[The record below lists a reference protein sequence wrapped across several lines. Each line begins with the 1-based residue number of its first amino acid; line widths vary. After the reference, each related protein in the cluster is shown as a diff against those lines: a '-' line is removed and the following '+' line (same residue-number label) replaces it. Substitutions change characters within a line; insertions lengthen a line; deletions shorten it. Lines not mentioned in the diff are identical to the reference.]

1 MVKKKIAFVLAVF
14 CATVL
19 LMAVQKPVFLAYYA
33 ADAAQASVGEW
44 LGVVW
49 HGLTLDS
56 TVAGYVTALPLLL
69 ALVSLWVR
77 LPGRIWRRV
86 LTGYFV
92 LGATPTAGLLP
103 REGEVY
109 PQWGLRPHGPVLV

>member
-1 MVKKKIAFVLAVF
+1 MFSAVF

-56 TVAGYVTALPLLL
+56 TVAGICHRTAAVAGPCV
-69 ALVSLWVR
+69 AV
-77 LPGRIWRRV
+77 
-86 LTGYFV
+86 
-92 LGATPTAGLLP
+92 GAAARDEYG
-103 REGEVY
+103 G
-109 PQWGLRPHGPVLV
+109 GC

>member
-44 LGVVW
+44 LGV
-49 HGLTLDS
+49 G
-56 TVAGYVTALPLLL
+56 
-69 ALVSLWVR
+69 
-77 LPGRIWRRV
+77 
-86 LTGYFV
+86 TG
-92 LGATPTAGLLP
+92 
-103 REGEVY
+103 
-109 PQWGLRPHGPVLV
+109 

>member
-49 HGLTLDS
+49 HGLTLDIPPFGHS
-56 TVAGYVTALPLLL
+56 GEKAIGTYFSEGKGL
-69 ALVSLWVR
+69 A
-77 LPGRIWRRV
+77 
-86 LTGYFV
+86 
-92 LGATPTAGLLP
+92 
-103 REGEVY
+103 
-109 PQWGLRPHGPVLV
+109 

>member
-49 HGLTLDS
+49 
-56 TVAGYVTALPLLL
+56 PLC
-69 ALVSLWVR
+69 R
-77 LPGRIWRRV
+77 CGCGCPGEY
-86 LTGYFV
+86 G
-92 LGATPTAGLLP
+92 GGC
-103 REGEVY
+103 
-109 PQWGLRPHGPVLV
+109 

>member
-69 ALVSLWVR
+69 TLVSLWVR

-92 LGATPTAGLLP
+92 LVATVTAVSSPSMSSYTSIGASASMQ
-103 REGEVY
+103 RS
-109 PQWGLRPHGPVLV
+109 